1 MADDR
6 KKQQVFPRKEKY
18 FISPNTTFWSVGL
31 CIFAGIVYAGLLI
44 AINSYT
50 GTVPYGYYV
59 ARDIFLVIFTILLT
73 TLLTARMIEVRGK
86 NELYEDAIL
95 NDVVANPAFYK
106 AFEDPVKRAMLARL
120 EQELVFG
127 DSADVQAMYSSIK
140 EKLARVTAEKYYF
153 SACSY
158 RVKCTIADGIITKYI
173 NRTVKLRSFRPQDS
187 IADFLALNWS
197 GLGDIDGFFS
207 LKSITD
213 ESGNPRPFR
222 NEGSSPPSAAESD
235 SFCGYT
241 INHKYK
247 LSQPLPIFADRDTTV
262 SITYTTRVPLSD
274 NIYICRSSVPCK
286 HFSVDVRLDNSP
298 DFKLNTAAF
307 GFFDTGVKAS
317 LQNDDSEVRLE
328 FNDWVFN
335 KDGVCVV
342 FAPRT
347 EESLPPP
354 LPEEKPRAARKTA
367 AAASH

>member
-6 KKQQVFPRKEKY
+6 KKQQIFPRKKKF
-18 FISPNTTFWSVGL
+18 FISANTTFWSAGL
-31 CIFAGIVYAGLLI
+31 CLFAGIFYVWALVTIAG
-44 AINSYT
+44 ST

-59 ARDIFLVIFTILLT
+59 ARDISLVIFTILLT
-73 TLLTARMIEVRGK
+73 TFLTARMIEVRGK

-95 NDVVANPAFYK
+95 KDVLANPAFYRS
-106 AFEDPVKRAMLARL
+106 FSDPLKRDMLARL

-127 DSADVQAMYSSIK
+127 DSADVQRMYGSIK
-140 EKLARVTAEKYYF
+140 DKLAQVTAEKYYF
-153 SACSY
+153 SSCSY
-158 RVKCTIADGIITKYI
+158 RVKCTIADGVITKYI
-173 NRTVKLRSFRPQDS
+173 NRTVKLRSFRSQDS

-197 GLGDIDGFFS
+197 GLGEIPGYFS
-207 LKSITD
+207 LESITD
-213 ESGNPRPFR
+213 ESGRPIPYR
-222 NEGSSPPSAAESD
+222 NEGSSPPDTAESD

-247 LSQPLPIFADRDTTV
+247 LAQPLEIFADRDTTV

-317 LQNDDSEVRLE
+317 LQHDDSEVRLE
-328 FNDWVFN
+328 FNNWVFN
-335 KDGVCVV
+335 KDGVSVV

-347 EESLPPP
+347 PVPLPPP
-354 LPEEKPRAARKTA
+354 EGAEKAGVPAS
-367 AAASH
+367 ASH

>member
-6 KKQQVFPRKEKY
+6 KKQQIFPRKKKF
-18 FISPNTTFWSVGL
+18 FIPANTTFWSAVL
-31 CIFAGIVYAGLLI
+31 CVFAGVFYVWALITIAG
-44 AINSYT
+44 YT
-50 GTVPYGYYV
+50 GTVPYGYHV
-59 ARDIFLVIFTILLT
+59 ARDISLVIFTILLT
-73 TLLTARMIEVRGK
+73 TFLTARMIEVRGK

-95 NDVVANPAFYK
+95 KDVVANPAFYK
-106 AFEDPVKRAMLARL
+106 VFEDPVKRTMLARL

-127 DSADVQAMYSSIK
+127 DSADVQAMYDSIK
-140 EKLARVTAEKYYF
+140 DKLAQVTAEKYYF

-158 RVKCTIADGIITKYI
+158 RVKCTIADGVITKYI
-173 NRTVKLRSFRPQDS
+173 NRTVKLRSFRSQDT
-187 IADFLALNWS
+187 IQDFLALNWS
-197 GLGDIDGFFS
+197 GLGDIEGYFS
-207 LKSITD
+207 LESITD

-342 FAPRT
+342 FAHRT
-347 EESLPPP
+347 EAPLPPP
-354 LPEEKPRAARKTA
+354 LPEEKPRAGKQTA
-367 AAASH
+367 AAASR